1 MRKSASFIVFAA
13 RLLLLGSSPLAA
25 LAGPRVAHAQAAH
38 TDRVQ
43 NEVFDDDLL
52 TADLG
57 APFGAQVFP
66 SHLPPARTLLIRPR
80 TSFLPELYKSV
91 EHL

>member
-1 MRKSASFIVFAA
+1 MRKFVSVFAA
-13 RLLLLGSSPLAA
+13 RLVLFGASLAA
-25 LAGPRVAHAQAAH
+25 LASPRLCQAQAAH
-38 TDRVQ
+38 GDRVQ

-57 APFGAQVFP
+57 TPFGARVFG
-66 SHLPPARTLLIRPR
+66 SHLPPARTQLIRPR
-80 TSFLPELYKSV
+80 TNFLPELYKSV